1 LSLAEI
7 IAAVDARTR
16 RIVDA
21 LAAFDERGLLA
32 PSLLPDWNRL
42 TIACHLRYGAQ
53 AFLRMTHGALDA
65 EPVSYYPTGREAQRP
80 STLVPEPGERPDA
93 VVGSLSVTS
102 TKLHAVWST
111 LDDALWDL
119 PVVEPEGTTDLGT
132 LTLSRLPLLRLTEVE
147 VHGSDLD
154 VGLDDWSGT
163 FVRTA
168 LPFRLDWLNA
178 RRTNHRAIDASIEG
192 SWLLRATDGP
202 TYLVTVEGDRV
213 ESRPAEAD
221 ATTRAVIEAS
231 SRDLLALLLGR
242 SLRTAPTISGDADFA
257 AALTRAFPGP

>member
-1 LSLAEI
+1 MSLAALV
-7 IAAVDARTR
+7 AAVDARTNT
-16 RIVDA
+16 IVDA
-21 LAAFDERGLLA
+21 LAALDERGLLE

-53 AFLRMTHGALDA
+53 AFLRMTNGTLHG
-65 EPVSYYPTGREAQRP
+65 EPVLYYPAGREAQRP
-80 STLVPEPGERPDA
+80 STLVPEPGERPEA
-93 VVGSLSVTS
+93 VVGSLSVAS
-102 TKLHAVWST
+102 AELHAVWST
-111 LDDALWDL
+111 REDSHWEL
-119 PVVEPEGTTDLGT
+119 PVVEPERKVDLGA

-154 VGLDDWSGT
+154 VALDDWSAT

-178 RRTNHRAIDASIEG
+178 RRTNHRVVDSSIEG

-202 TYLVTVEGDRV
+202 TYLVTVDGGRV
-213 ESRPAEAD
+213 ESHAAEAG
-221 ATTRAVIEAS
+221 ATARAVIETS

-242 SLRTAPTISGDADFA
+242 PLRTPPTISGDADLA
-257 AALTRAFPGP
+257 AAFTRAFPGP